1 VLRVGAIPFIP
12 HLNYDLRITK
22 SGMKGCV
29 GVGGELLVAGHW
41 SLVRSVGVGVS
52 EEWGVGSKIFLSPFL
67 LNHPT
72 KNPNSYFYLSFKNF
86 LVE

>member
-52 EEWGVGSKIFLSPFL
+52 EE
-67 LNHPT
+67 
-72 KNPNSYFYLSFKNF
+72 
-86 LVE
+86 